1 MNTEMTTINAAD
13 FFSTCKTQAETHIPY
28 ENNGGWEVSPPP
40 KTETPDPD
48 PVQKEALKGE
58 VLDFE
63 EKEILKKSGVYRHTF
78 STPFSF
84 EGKTWESMTF
94 NFEKLTGRDIEK
106 VEQEMHQENYNMIVP
121 EVSKIFQTRI
131 AARAAQVGSDVIQS
145 LPLKDYTKIT
155 GEARNFL
162 LGAD

>member
-1 MNTEMTTINAAD
+1 MNTEMTAINTED
-13 FFSTCKTQAETHIPY
+13 FFSTYETKYRTNIPY
-28 ENNGGWEVSPPP
+28 ENNGRGEISPPP
-40 KTETPDPD
+40 KTETPNPE
-48 PVQKEALKGE
+48 PVQKEVLKGE
-58 VLDFE
+58 VLDSE
-63 EKEILKKSGVYRHTF
+63 EKETPENPGVYCHTF
-78 STPFSF
+78 SSPFSF

-106 VEQEMHQENYNMIVP
+106 VEQEMRQGNYNMIVP
-121 EVSKIFQTRI
+121 EVSKIFQARI